1 MSSISI
7 HTISTPIP
15 AVSRRQAGTKVAFN
29 LAAATV
35 AKAFRALSERID
47 APSRLYGL
55 SDYALNDIGLSRGEI
70 GQGPAESFWRE

>member
-7 HTISTPIP
+7 QSIHTPIP
-15 AVSRRQAGTKVAFN
+15 ATLLRHAGTKAAFN
-29 LAAATV
+29 LAAAA
-35 AKAFRALSERID
+35 AKAFRAWRQRTV

-55 SDYALNDIGLSRGEI
+55 SDYALNDIGLRRTEI